1 MDINKLKYVVGK
13 TEENAPA
20 VIRFFGSVDSCST
33 ECFNEEFL
41 WLQNYVKPSK
51 IIVLI
56 NSDGG
61 SVMYGMSTFSIIQSC
76 PIEVDCIIEGIAAS
90 MGSVIWT
97 AGDNLYM
104 HDYSILMI
112 HNPFVY
118 DKDTEDENVKNM
130 VNAFRSQIETIYVKR
145 FGMTKDKVRA
155 IMDGEGD
162 ADGTYLSA
170 RDAVKAGILSADHV
184 IKTSKQVVDKVK
196 NQIEGVTNVA
206 SIRDIMA
213 SAIQDELDENKLI
226 EEVVSIRKQKIPNSN
241 STTVEQE
248 QNAMKE
254 QEENIQFGAVTAQ
267 LGFTGEVQLQ
277 SVTARILELQNSEKE
292 LKEVKATLDD
302 LQIKFKGKEAEVKNI
317 QEKLDTAEASLKVY
331 QDAEKA
337 AKEAEI
343 NALVDNAIK
352 AGKIE
357 ASAKEDWVNMASS
370 NLEMVKKT
378 LDSIPGRDN
387 IPEEIANDPK
397 NKKDAEASLNEA
409 QAKMAEQ
416 VKAVVGD
423 VKLKTF

>member
-13 TEENAPA
+13 AETDAPA
-20 VIRFFGSVDSCST
+20 IIRFFGSVDSYST

-41 WLQNYVKPSK
+41 WLQNCVKPSK
-51 IIVLI
+51 IVVLI

-118 DKDTEDENVKNM
+118 DRNSEDENVKNM
-130 VNAFRSQIETIYVKR
+130 VNAFRTQIETIYTKR
-145 FGMTKDKVRA
+145 FGLSKDKVRA

-170 RDAVKAGILSADHV
+170 KDAVKAGILSADHV
-184 IKTSKQVVDKVK
+184 IKTSKQVVEKVK
-196 NQIEGVTNVA
+196 NQVEGVTDVA

-213 SAIQDELDENKLI
+213 SAIKDEVDENKLL
-226 EEVVSIRKQKIPNSN
+226 EEVASIHKQKNQNSN

-248 QNAMKE
+248 QDTMKE
-254 QEENIQFGAVTAQ
+254 QENIQFSAVSAQ
-267 LGFTGEVQLQ
+267 LGFNSDVQLQ
-277 SVTARILELQNSEKE
+277 SVTARITELQNAEKE
-292 LKEVKATLDD
+292 LNGVKDELGD
-302 LQIKFKGKEAEVKNI
+302 LKIKFKGKEAEIKNI
-317 QEKLDTAEASLKVY
+317 QEKLDTAEASLKKY
-331 QDAEKA
+331 QDAEKE
-337 AKEAEI
+337 AKDAEI
-343 NALVDNAIK
+343 NALVDAAIK

-357 ASAKEDWVNMASS
+357 AGAKEEWITMANS
-370 NLEMVKKT
+370 NFDMVKKT
-378 LDSIPGRDN
+378 LDSIAGRDD
-387 IPEEIANDPK
+387 IPKEIANDPE
-397 NKKDAEASLNEA
+397 NKKDAQASLTEA
-409 QAKMAEQ
+409 EAKMAEK
-416 VKAVVGD
+416 VKSVVGD
-423 VKLKTF
+423 MKLKTF